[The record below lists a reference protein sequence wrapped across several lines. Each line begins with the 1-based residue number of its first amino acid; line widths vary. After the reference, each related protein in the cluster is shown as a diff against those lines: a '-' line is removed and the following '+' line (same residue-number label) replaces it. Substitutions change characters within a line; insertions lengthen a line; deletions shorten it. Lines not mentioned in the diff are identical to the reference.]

1 MSSPSAFTPPSS
13 AFWVFAYGSLMWN
26 PDFPFTE
33 QHHAT
38 LYGYHR
44 ALCVYSWVYRGT
56 EANPGLVF
64 GLDHGGA
71 VQGIAFRIAA
81 KNAASVYAKIFERE
95 MITNVYK
102 PHWASCRLAGNHDQP
117 TRALAFVA
125 NRANKQ
131 YAGRL
136 SEAETLRLIRAGHGT
151 AGPCTEYVTN
161 TACHLRDIGIRD
173 HTLERLA
180 RQLAP

>member
-1 MSSPSAFTPPSS
+1 MTAAPRFTPPSG
-13 AFWVFAYGSLMWN
+13 AFWVFAYGSLMWK
-26 PDFPFTE
+26 PDFPFSK

-56 EANPGLVF
+56 EAKPGLVF

-81 KNAASVYAKIFERE
+81 KNATGVFTKIFERE
-95 MITNVYK
+95 MISDVYV
-102 PHWASCRLAGNHDQP
+102 PRWARCRLIGAESDP
-117 TRALAFVA
+117 VPALAFVA
-125 NRANKQ
+125 NRSNKQ

-136 SEAETLRLIRAGHGT
+136 SEAETLRLIRAGHGS

-173 HTLERLA
+173 HTLEKLA
-180 RQLAP
+180 RHLVP